1 MAKRAL
7 VGQQLTAEEYR
18 VHRRSQP
25 GATTFDVTL
34 TVGRD
39 EALTSPQLSGFS
51 LPVQELLDR

>member
-1 MAKRAL
+1 M
-7 VGQQLTAEEYR
+7 AEEVR

-25 GATTFDVTL
+25 GAATFDVTL

-39 EALTSPQLSGFS
+39 EALTSPQLPGFS